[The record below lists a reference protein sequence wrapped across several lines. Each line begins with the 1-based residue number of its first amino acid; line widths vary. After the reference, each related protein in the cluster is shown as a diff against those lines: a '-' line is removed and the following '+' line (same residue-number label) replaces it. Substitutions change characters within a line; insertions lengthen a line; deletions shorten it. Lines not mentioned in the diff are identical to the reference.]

1 LASGVVKSQQVSPA
15 KLELARTFRRKMT
28 RAETIV
34 WERVRRC
41 QLGVKIR
48 RQQIIEGFIVDF
60 YCEKAGLVIEV
71 DGPVHT
77 IPERVAI
84 DVHREKVFAEKGLTE
99 LRFTNQQVY
108 NDIDAVMS
116 KITACISRRIR
127 ENVNAIE
134 DTLT

>member
-1 LASGVVKSQQVSPA
+1 MASGVVKSQLVSPV
-15 KLELARTFRRKMT
+15 KLELDRTFRRKMT

-34 WERVRRC
+34 WERVRRG

-60 YCEKAGLVIEV
+60 YCEKVGLVIEV

-84 DVHREKVFAEKGLTE
+84 DVHRKKVFAEKGLME
-99 LRFTNQQVY
+99 LRFTDQQVF
-108 NDIDAVMS
+108 NGIDTVIS
-116 KITACISRRIR
+116 KIKACISRCIR
-127 ENVNAIE
+127 EKVNAIE
-134 DTLT
+134 DALT